1 MACLNAR
8 GSCAGGTVD
17 VESVTEA
24 SLRVV
29 TCSGA
34 LKLGKIKAS
43 SVDVDTAGESHLY
56 QGTLCTQVS
65 DAPNPCIRVAVGF
78 WGVGGGG
85 AHGFMPVWAPPC

>member
-1 MACLNAR
+1 MLILPWLT
-8 GSCAGGTVD
+8 STGGTVD

-43 SVDVDTAGESHLY
+43 SVDIDTAGESPL
-56 QGTLCTQVS
+56 
-65 DAPNPCIRVAVGF
+65 CIRCQQVRYAPSFRCIQSLKSSYCWVLPG
-78 WGVGGGG
+78 WGDRALMWV
-85 AHGFMPVWAPPC
+85 